1 MAAVPEAYKAPLAR
15 YGPLADDEA
24 RKYGLTGSELLAKLL
39 SGESGFNMG
48 AVSSANAKGAAQFIP
63 STRQLYI
70 SRYGVDP
77 WASPDSAVHAAAI
90 YMQKGGGL
98 KAYNP
103 GGGQG
108 YINYI
113 LGQNVGGVP
122 KGDPNAKT
130 QPQLTS
136 GVPGA
141 GGGGG
146 LFDGIRDA
154 AVKALLWIALMG
166 VGAYLAFRGTS
177 KLVGV
182 QPGLTA
188 GASA

>member
-48 AVSSANAKGAAQFIP
+48 SVSSAGARGAAQFIP
-63 STRQLYI
+63 GTRQDYI

-77 WASPDSAVHAAAI
+77 WASPDSAVHAAAL

-98 KAYNP
+98 AAYNR

-141 GGGGG
+141 GGGG
-146 LFDGIRDA
+146 LFDSVRGA
-154 AVKALLWIALMG
+154 AVTALLWIALVG
-166 VGAYLAFRGTS
+166 VGAFLAFRGTS